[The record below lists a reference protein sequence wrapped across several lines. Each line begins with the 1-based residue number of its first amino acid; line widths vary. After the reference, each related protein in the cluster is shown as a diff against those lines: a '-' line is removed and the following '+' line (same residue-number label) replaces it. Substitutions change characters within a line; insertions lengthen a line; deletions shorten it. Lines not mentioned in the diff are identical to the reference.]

1 MGACVRGAA
10 TPVGGRMKTLIT
22 LLMALG
28 GAVVLGRADA
38 APATYR
44 VDPDT
49 TRVHFE
55 VRHFGTSTTR
65 GRFGQVAAA
74 IVLDRDA
81 RRGELS
87 VTVDTRDVDSGV
99 PPLDGMLRGASF
111 LAAAEHP
118 QAWFVASQLVFDA
131 DRLTEARGEFTLR
144 GISRP
149 LTLRALRFA
158 CRPDGPREVCGGD
171 FEAEFRRSDYGITFG
186 LPFVADSVRLVIQV
200 EATRQTG

>member
-1 MGACVRGAA
+1 
-10 TPVGGRMKTLIT
+10 MKTSLT
-22 LLMALG
+22 ALL
-28 GAVVLGRADA
+28 AVVAAAFLGRAEA
-38 APATYR
+38 QSVAYR
-44 VDPDT
+44 VDPDH

-65 GRFGQVAAA
+65 GRFGPVDAS
-74 IVLDRDA
+74 IVLDRAA

-87 VTVDTRDVDSGV
+87 VTVGTAGVDSGV
-99 PPLDGMLRGASF
+99 GPLDGMLRGASF

-118 QAWFVASQLVFDA
+118 QAWFVASQLVFDGE
-131 DRLTEARGEFTLR
+131 RLSEARGEFTLR

-158 CRPDGPREVCGGD
+158 CRPDGAREVCGGD

-200 EATRQTG
+200 EAVRTVG

>member
-1 MGACVRGAA
+1 
-10 TPVGGRMKTLIT
+10 MKTSLT
-22 LLMALG
+22 TAL
-28 GAVVLGRADA
+28 ALAAAAFLGTAEAEPA
-38 APATYR
+38 AYR
-44 VDPDT
+44 VDPDH

-74 IVLDRDA
+74 IVLDRAA

-87 VTVDTRDVDSGV
+87 VTVDTGIVDSGV
-99 PPLDGMLRGASF
+99 APLDGMLRGASF

-149 LTLRALRFA
+149 LTLRALHFA
-158 CRPDGPREVCGGD
+158 CRQEADREVCGGD

-186 LPFVADSVRLVIQV
+186 LPFVADAVRLVIQV
-200 EATRQTG
+200 EASRTSG